1 MDIYDILRRPRAW
14 DLILAEEMANVIA
27 DTLRRVGAPRPPEL
41 LKPPEKI
48 PTPKELIELPEEL
61 LKTLRPAVERE
72 VVREPVPIVISEGN
86 DEIAEARLT
95 ITKQTDLLS
104 IEGQGIIRE
113 LSFLSDRSDIRVTFY
128 KDDNLVFSK
137 TFDELQQMSPF
148 YSYLVATSYG
158 DKYIFAL
165 RDIRFIKNFRLTIT
179 PSKTT
184 RITLM
189 YNYRIAKIPSDIVP
203 YSISIG
209 R

>member
-1 MDIYDILRRPRAW
+1 MDIYDILKRSRAW

-27 DTLRRVGAPRPPEL
+27 DALKRAGIPRPLEL
-41 LKPPEKI
+41 PKPPEKI
-48 PTPKELIELPEEL
+48 PALLPEEL
-61 LKTLRPAVERE
+61 LKALRPAVERE
-72 VVREPVPIVISEGN
+72 VVKEPVPIVISEGN

-95 ITKQTDLLS
+95 INKQTTLLD

-113 LSFLSDRSDIRVTFY
+113 LSFLSDKSDIRVTLY
-128 KDDNLVFSK
+128 KDDNLIFSK

-165 RDIRFIKNFRLTIT
+165 RDIRFIKNFRLTVT
-179 PSKTT
+179 PTQTT